1 MNIQETID
9 KLTALPPEQQVEVR
23 DFIEFLG
30 ARHSGQARAR
40 PFGPLRDDPFVGM
53 WQDRKDMADSTA
65 WVRDL
70 RATEWGV

>member
-1 MNIQETID
+1 MNIQETIN
-9 KLTALPPEQQVEVR
+9 KLTALPLEQQVEVW

-40 PFGPLRDDPFVGM
+40 PLRPLRDEPFVGM

-70 RATEWGV
+70 RAKEWGV